1 MYEHVPEELKK
12 LPQWVCWQSVPDDSR
27 PGKIKKV
34 PINPKTCGQA
44 MSNNPD
50 TWSGFS
56 QAVEVS
62 KKFSGIGLM
71 FANGYFG
78 VDIDHAEDAIA
89 DYSGGGMGGIVAEF
103 IHTLQ
108 SYAEYSV
115 SGKGIHI
122 LCRGSLPS
130 GGRRRGNVEMYD
142 SARFFVVTGKKAG
155 EYAGI
160 ADCTD
165 RVKPLHEK
173 YIGGGQVPTIGLEG
187 KAALNLTEREIL
199 ALAEKSKQ
207 GKTFSDLYAGRW
219 EAHFPS
225 QSEADMALC
234 SMLAFW
240 TGRDEQRM
248 DKLFRSSGL
257 MRGKWLRKQGGSTYG
272 AVTIS
277 KAAKSCQNVYGGHG
291 GRLPAFNNIPI
302 SKPYEEKNTENR
314 PLGSYTFDDT
324 GNAKRFTDRFR
335 ESVLYNYTARKWMYY
350 DGRRWVFDENGETKR
365 MADEIV
371 EDIRCGMQDYLAAL
385 PTDKNVE
392 EAQKE
397 YAKHIRLSRS
407 SKAKTNMLIE
417 SQHRVPVSYTQLDR
431 HPSLLCVLNG
441 ELNLKTGVLQPHDT
455 AHLITKIA
463 YTEYADK
470 MDHPLWDKFL
480 SEIFLG
486 DRELIRYVQKAVGYS
501 LTGLTQEHCAFFLY
515 GTGRNGKS
523 TFLDIITEMLGDH
536 AVNIQPETIMLR
548 LASAGPTSD
557 IARLKGAR
565 LVTTSEPNE
574 GARLNEGLLKQLTG
588 GDKVTAALKYENE
601 FEYTPEF
608 KLWMCT
614 NHKPFIRGT
623 DAGIWS
629 RIRLIP
635 FHVQIPEEKMDRQL
649 KFKLRKELPGIL
661 AWAVDGCLLWQR
673 EGLKQPESVL
683 SAGREYKSEMDV
695 LASFLDDCCEAGGE
709 AKAGDLFKAYAVWA
723 LAGNE
728 YQMSSTKFGREMTKR
743 YQRRKSGDWLYIGL
757 HLRKGDLPCHASG
770 ANG

>member
-1 MYEHVPEELKK
+1 MYEHVPEELKRLK
-12 LPQWVCWQSVPDDSR
+12 QWVCWQSVPDDSR

-34 PINPKTCGQA
+34 PVNPLTCGQA

-50 TWSGFS
+50 TWAGF
-56 QAVEVS
+56 QKAVEES
-62 KKFSGIGLM
+62 GKFSGIGFM

-89 DYSGGGMGGIVAEF
+89 DLIGGGMDNIVAEF

-122 LCRGSLPS
+122 LCRGALPS

-142 SARFFVVTGKKAG
+142 SARFFVVTGNMAG
-155 EYAGI
+155 EYADI
-160 ADCTD
+160 ACCTD
-165 RVKPLHEK
+165 RIKPLHEK
-173 YIGGGQVPTIGLEG
+173 YIGGGQAPTTGPQNT
-187 KAALNLTEREIL
+187 AALSLTDDEIL
-199 ALAEKSKQ
+199 SLAGKSKL

-219 EAHFPS
+219 EAYFPS

-234 SMLAFW
+234 NMLAFW
-240 TGRDEQRM
+240 TGRDEQMM

-257 MRGKWLRKQGGSTYG
+257 MRDKWQRRQAGSTYG
-272 AVTIS
+272 AITVS
-277 KAAKSCQNVYGGHG
+277 KAALSCRNVYRPQPEYAVH
-291 GRLPAFNNIPI
+291 I
-302 SKPYEEKNTENR
+302 SDAPPGQSEKAK
-314 PLGSYTFDDT
+314 LYTFDDT
-324 GNAKRFTDRFR
+324 GNAERFTDRFG
-335 ESVLYNYTARKWMYY
+335 ESILYNYTAKKWMYY
-350 DGRRWVFDENGETKR
+350 DGRRWMFDENGELKR

-371 EDIRCGMQDYLAAL
+371 EEIRSGMQDYLDAL
-385 PTDKNVE
+385 PANSDVE

-397 YAKHIRLSRS
+397 YARHAKQSRS
-407 SKAKTNMLIE
+407 SKAKTNMLTE
-417 SQHRVPVSYTQLDR
+417 TQHRVPVNYAQLDR
-431 HPSLLCVLNG
+431 HPSLLCVPNG
-441 ELNLKTGVLQPHDT
+441 ELNLKTGILQPYDT
-455 AHLITKIA
+455 SHLITKIA
-463 YTEYADK
+463 HAEFAGK
-470 MDHPLWDKFL
+470 VDHPLWDKFL
-480 SEIFLG
+480 SEIFDG
-486 DRELIRYVQKAVGYS
+486 DKELIRYVQKAIGYS

-536 AVNIQPETIMLR
+536 AVNIQPETIMLKQV
-548 LASAGPTSD
+548 SGGPTSD

-623 DAGIWS
+623 DVGIWS
-629 RIRLIP
+629 RIHLIP
-635 FHVQIPEEKMDRQL
+635 FSVQIPDDKMDRQL
-649 KFKLRKELPGIL
+649 KFKLRKELTGIL

-673 EGLKQPESVL
+673 EGLRPPESVMA
-683 SAGREYKSEMDV
+683 AGREYKTEMDV
-695 LASFLDDCCEAGGE
+695 LASFLDDCCDEGGE
-709 AKAGDLFKAYAVWA
+709 AAAGELFRAYTTWA
-723 LAGNE
+723 QQGNE
-728 YQMSSTKFGREMTKR
+728 YQMSSTKFGREMAKR
-743 YQRRKSGDWLYIGL
+743 YQRRKSGGWLYTGL
-757 HLRKGDLPCHASG
+757 HLRREVQAYHVCVG
-770 ANG
+770 NG

>member
-27 PGKIKKV
+27 PGKMKKV

-50 TWSGFS
+50 TWTGFYK
-56 QAVEVS
+56 AVEAS
-62 KKFSGIGLM
+62 YKFSGIGFM

-89 DYSGGGMGGIVAEF
+89 DFSGGIMDNVVAEF

-122 LCRGSLPS
+122 LCRGSLPP

-142 SARFFVVTGKKAG
+142 CARFFVVTGKIAS
-155 EYAGI
+155 EYTGI

-173 YIGGGQVPTIGLEG
+173 YIGGGQAPIIGIAHQ
-187 KAALNLTEREIL
+187 AALNLTEDQIL
-199 ALAEKSKQ
+199 SLAEKSKQ
-207 GKTFSDLYAGRW
+207 GKTFSDLYAGHW
-219 EAHFPS
+219 EAYFPS

-234 SMLAFW
+234 NMLAFW
-240 TGRDEQRM
+240 TGRDEQMM
-248 DKLFRSSGL
+248 DKLFRSSKL
-257 MRGKWLRKQGGSTYG
+257 MRDKWLRKQGSSTYG
-272 AVTIS
+272 AQTIA
-277 KAAKSCQNVYGGHG
+277 KAAKSCRNVYSGHRG
-291 GRLPAFNNIPI
+291 PSPVSENRLPC
-302 SKPYEEKNTENR
+302 SK
-314 PLGSYTFDDT
+314 LYTFDDT
-324 GNAKRFTDRFR
+324 GNAERFTDRFG
-335 ESVLYNYTARKWMYY
+335 ESVLYNYAARKWMYY
-350 DGRRWVFDENGETKR
+350 DGRRWMFDENGETKR

-371 EDIRCGMQDYLAAL
+371 DQIRCGMQDYLDVL
-385 PTDKNVE
+385 PVDAGAD

-397 YAKHIRLSRS
+397 YAKHIKQSRS
-407 SKAKTNMLIE
+407 SKAKTNMLTE
-417 SQHRVPVSYTQLDR
+417 SQHRVPVNYTQLDR

-455 AHLITKIA
+455 THLITKIA
-463 YTEYADK
+463 HTEYTDK
-470 MDHPLWDKFL
+470 MGHPLWDKFL
-480 SEIFLG
+480 SEIFSG

-515 GTGRNGKS
+515 GAGRNGKS

-548 LASAGPTSD
+548 QTSGGPTSD

-565 LVTTSEPNE
+565 LVTTSEPSE

-629 RIRLIP
+629 RIRLVP
-635 FHVQIPEEKMDRQL
+635 FNVQIPEEKMDRQL